1 MMLFILETAYDIQFY
16 QNKKLKFNSKKKQWH
31 YLFSQKNI
39 SFTLLLKKKYTI
51 YKKNIP
57 KLHYTH

>member
-16 QNKKLKFNSKKKQWH
+16 QNKKLKFNSKKNNGII
-31 YLFSQKNI
+31 YLAKKNI